1 MEIPKGEPV
10 GEGTK
15 KNVWWPDVST
25 LAGAC
30 SARMY
35 GVWAALFSAVVT
47 AIFATWSLVTAKP
60 VIDFVDA
67 SAFIDVAIF
76 AAIAFGIYK
85 GSRFAAVAGLVV
97 FLGEK
102 IYQMAVSSTGSGIF
116 LAVALT
122 YCYVIAIRGTYALHR
137 FRREQPAS

>member
-1 MEIPKGEPV
+1 MA
-10 GEGTK
+10 EGTK

-25 LAGAC
+25 LAGAR

-47 AIFATWSLVTAKP
+47 AIFASWSIVSGEEVLG
-60 VIDFVDA
+60 FVDA
-67 SAFIDVAIF
+67 SAFVDVAIF

-97 FLGEK
+97 FVGEK
-102 IYQMAVSSTGSGIF
+102 IYQMAFSSSGSGIF
-116 LAVALT
+116 LALALT

-137 FRREQPAS
+137 LRREQPAS